1 MFKSNSKQKQNNENN
16 DLKDDFY
23 ENEEYLQIL
32 KELKERDNR
41 KNEFKNISISSKE
54 EAIEF
59 LKSIN
64 DGEELS
70 WAYMYSITDELKADK
85 DIFEYIKNKFVF
97 TEDDSYRV
105 HASGIVETFG
115 RACGKCNTDESK
127 RQALNEV
134 IAFSSEH
141 SLIAYWIFYA
151 LNGEHPIP
159 FETYLNIYKLFNH
172 NLTVQGYLLNHYSGS
187 RKREKFEGEMIRLL
201 DASSDECINENWYM
215 AVNDDFFPIS
225 VYHVLLRR
233 GISKE
238 KLDEDYNRYLDS
250 QKRERKREIEEQ
262 EEKAKC
268 LKKQK
273 RKEWLNRWKR

>member
-16 DLKDDFY
+16 DLEYDFY

-32 KELKERDNR
+32 KELKKRDNR
-41 KNEFKNISISSKE
+41 KNEFKNINISSKE

-85 DIFEYIKNKFVF
+85 EIFEYIKNKFVF

-115 RACGKCNTDESK
+115 RACGKCNTDESI

-172 NLTVQGYLLNHYSGS
+172 NLSVQGYLLNHYSGS
-187 RKREKFEGEMIRLL
+187 RKREKFDGEMIRLL
-201 DASSDECINENWYM
+201 DASSDECIKENWYM
-215 AVNDDFFPIS
+215 AINDDFFPIS

-268 LKKQK
+268 LRKQK

>member
-151 LNGEHPIP
+151 
-159 FETYLNIYKLFNH
+159 
-172 NLTVQGYLLNHYSGS
+172 
-187 RKREKFEGEMIRLL
+187 
-201 DASSDECINENWYM
+201 
-215 AVNDDFFPIS
+215 
-225 VYHVLLRR
+225 
-233 GISKE
+233 
-238 KLDEDYNRYLDS
+238 
-250 QKRERKREIEEQ
+250 
-262 EEKAKC
+262 
-268 LKKQK
+268 
-273 RKEWLNRWKR
+273 